1 MFKINIYGGD
11 IMAQKMC
18 DICGIRPATVRVSI
32 IRNGRRQT
40 LDLCQEDYMKLRQ
53 RERRFSP
60 LESLFL
66 GDFLKDFFGEEFEPF
81 GFEEGFEREAVDL
94 ESYLSDIAK
103 ELLQKAGKKAL
114 DFGMSQV
121 DTEHLLYVLTENETV
136 QEILKRFN
144 VNPQDIRGYIE
155 YNAPRGT
162 FKAPNREF
170 EMDVSPRLKSAL
182 ERAFWSARELGHN
195 YIGPEHLLIGLA
207 EEPDGLAY
215 DILKRFGVNPEEVR
229 PSVVQLVGRGMEE
242 GRSRYGTPTPNLDKY
257 SRDLTA
263 LARQGKL
270 DPVIGRAKEIET
282 IIEILARRKKNNPV
296 LIGEPGVGKTAIV
309 EGLAQRIVKGE
320 VPEVL
325 RNKRL
330 VELNVNSLVSGT
342 KYRGEFEERVKQ
354 VLDEI
359 IANQDKLII
368 FIDEIHNI
376 VGAGAAGESTM
387 DLANVFKPA
396 LARGELHLIGA
407 TTLNEYQKYIEKD
420 AALERRFQPVFISEP
435 TVEQTIMILK
445 GLRDRFEAH
454 HKVKITDEAIVA
466 AATLADRYI
475 TNRYLPDKAIDL
487 LDQACAKVRISLT
500 SRPAEIH
507 ELEAKLNQL
516 KREQEYATS
525 RKQFDKAKELE
536 EQIKKLEE
544 ELRNAE
550 ENWKKQVSSGT
561 AEVKAK
567 HIAEI
572 VSTLTGIPV
581 TELTVDERERLLRL
595 EEKLHERVV
604 AQEEAVK
611 AVANAIRLARA
622 GLREG
627 NRPIATF
634 LFLGPTGVGKTE
646 LAKALAW
653 AVFGDEDAII
663 RIDMSEYMERHTVSR
678 LIGAPP
684 GYVGYEEGGQLTEK
698 VRRRPYSV
706 ILLDE
711 IEKAHP
717 DVHNILLQVFDEG
730 RLTDGKGRT
739 VDFTNTIII
748 ATSNIGSD
756 IIQYNLN
763 APEHEKLSYE
773 QLKEKLMGLLRKHF
787 RPEFLNR
794 IDEIIVFHALSQEN
808 IKDIV
813 RLQLERVKRTAKGQ
827 GILLNFDESIIDYL
841 AKVGYQPEYGARELK
856 RKIRTELETKLAEA
870 MLKGDI
876 TEGDEVLVR
885 YDEDEK
891 KVVFE
896 KVKSKEEVKEGVD
909 PKTN

>member
-1 MFKINIYGGD
+1 MSK
-11 IMAQKMC
+11 KTC
-18 DICGIRPATVRVSI
+18 DRCGQRVATIRVSI
-32 IRNGRRQT
+32 IKSGKKQT
-40 LDLCQEDYMKLRQ
+40 LDLCEVCYAKYRQ
-53 RERRFSP
+53 KERSFSP
-60 LESLFL
+60 LESLFW
-66 GDFLKDFFGEEFEPF
+66 GDFFKDFFGEEFGPF
-81 GFEEGFEREAVDL
+81 ESERFDREAIDL
-94 ESYLSDIAK
+94 SLYLSDSAK
-103 ELLQKAGKKAL
+103 EYLQKAGRKAIE
-114 DFGMSQV
+114 FGKSEV
-121 DTEHLLYVLTENETV
+121 DTEHLLYALTENEIV
-136 QEILKRFN
+136 QEVLRHFN
-144 VNPQDIRGYIE
+144 ITPQDLKGYIE
-155 YNAPRGT
+155 YNAPKGT
-162 FKAPNREF
+162 FKAPQGENI
-170 EMDVSPRLKSAL
+170 EMEVSPRLKSAL
-182 ERAFWSARELGHN
+182 ERSFWASRDLGHN
-195 YIGPEHLLIGLA
+195 YIGPEHLLIGLS
-207 EEPDGLAY
+207 EEPDGFAY
-215 DILKRFGVNPEEVR
+215 DILRKFGLTPQDIRRAVINIVGEGKEEIKA
-229 PSVVQLVGRGMEE
+229 
-242 GRSRYGTPTPNLDKY
+242 RSSMMTPNLDKY
-257 SRDLTA
+257 SRDLTE

-330 VELNVNSLVSGT
+330 VELNINSLISGT

-354 VLDEI
+354 ILDEI
-359 IANQDKLII
+359 IANQDRLII
-368 FIDEIHNI
+368 FIDEIHTI
-376 VGAGAAGESTM
+376 VGAGSAGESSM

-435 TVEQTIMILK
+435 TVEQTINILR

-454 HKVKITDEAIVA
+454 HKVRITDEALIA
-466 AATLADRYI
+466 AAVLSDRYI

-487 LDQACAKVRISLT
+487 IDQACAKVRISLT
-500 SRPAEIH
+500 SRPSEIH
-507 ELEAKLNQL
+507 EIESKLKQL

-550 ENWKKQVSSGT
+550 ENWKKMVASES

-572 VSTLTGIPV
+572 ISTLTGIPV
-581 TELTVDERERLLRL
+581 SELSTDERERLLKL

-611 AVANAIRLARA
+611 AVANAIRLSRA

-653 AVFGDEDAII
+653 AIFGDEDAII

-756 IIQYNLN
+756 IIQYNLT
-763 APEHEKLSYE
+763 APEKEKLTYE
-773 QLKEKLMGLLRKHF
+773 QLKEKLMNLLRKYF

-794 IDEIIVFHALSQEN
+794 IDEIIIFHALTQEQ
-808 IKDIV
+808 IKEIV
-813 RLQLERVKRTAKGQ
+813 KLQLERVRKVAKGQ
-827 GILLNFDESIIDYL
+827 GIELNFDESLISYL
-841 AKVGYQPEYGARELK
+841 AKIGYQPEFGARELK
-856 RKIRTELETKLAEA
+856 RKIRNELETKIAEA
-870 MLKGDI
+870 MLKGEI
-876 TEGDEVLVR
+876 SEGDKIFVT
-885 YDEDEK
+885 YDENEK
-891 KVVFE
+891 RIKFE
-896 KVKSKEEVKEGVD
+896 KIKEEEEIKA
-909 PKTN
+909 KS

>member
-1 MFKINIYGGD
+1 MSKKI
-11 IMAQKMC
+11 C
-18 DICGIRPATVRVSI
+18 DKCGQRLATIRVSI
-32 IRNGRRQT
+32 IKSGRKQT
-40 LDLCQEDYMKLRQ
+40 LDLCEVCYAKYKQKEKS
-53 RERRFSP
+53 FSP
-60 LESLFL
+60 LESLFW
-66 GDFLKDFFGEEFEPF
+66 GDFFKDFFGEEFEPF
-81 GFEEGFEREAVDL
+81 EREKFDREAIDL
-94 ESYLSDIAK
+94 SLYLSDSAK
-103 ELLQKAGKKAL
+103 EYLQKAGRKAV
-114 DFGMSQV
+114 DFGKSEV
-121 DTEHLLYVLTENETV
+121 DTEHLLYALTENEII
-136 QEILKRFN
+136 QEILRHFN
-144 VNPQDIRGYIE
+144 ITPQDLKGYIE
-155 YNAPRGT
+155 YNAPKGN
-162 FKAPNREF
+162 FKAPQGETI
-170 EMDVSPRLKSAL
+170 EMEVSPRLKSAL
-182 ERAFWSARELGHN
+182 ERAFWASRDLGHN
-195 YIGPEHLLIGLA
+195 YVGPEHLLIGLS
-207 EEPDGLAY
+207 EEPDGFAF
-215 DILKRFGVNPEEVR
+215 DILRKFGLTSQDIRRAVVDVVGKGKEEVR
-229 PSVVQLVGRGMEE
+229 T
-242 GRSRYGTPTPNLDKY
+242 RSSMMTPNLDRY
-257 SRDLTA
+257 SRDLTE

-330 VELNVNSLVSGT
+330 IELNVNSLISGT
-342 KYRGEFEERVKQ
+342 KYRGEFEERVKNI
-354 VLDEI
+354 LDEI
-359 IANQDKLII
+359 VANQDRLIV

-376 VGAGAAGESTM
+376 VGAGSAGESSM

-435 TVEQTIMILK
+435 TVEQTINILR

-454 HKVKITDEAIVA
+454 HKVKISDDALIA
-466 AATLADRYI
+466 AAVLSDRYI

-487 LDQACAKVRISLT
+487 IDQACAKVRINLT
-500 SRPAEIH
+500 SRPSEIH
-507 ELEAKLNQL
+507 EMESKLKQL

-536 EQIKKLEE
+536 EQIKNLEE
-544 ELRNAE
+544 ELRSAE
-550 ENWKKQVSSGT
+550 DNWKKMVASES

-572 VSTLTGIPV
+572 ISTLTGIPV
-581 TELTVDERERLLRL
+581 SELSTDEKERLLKL
-595 EEKLHERVV
+595 EEKLHERIV

-611 AVANAIRLARA
+611 AVANAIRLSRA
-622 GLREG
+622 GLREA

-653 AVFGDEDAII
+653 AIFGDEDAII

-684 GYVGYEEGGQLTEK
+684 GYVGYEEGGQLTER

-739 VDFTNTIII
+739 VDFSNTIII

-756 IIQYNLN
+756 IIQYNLT
-763 APEHEKLSYE
+763 APEKEKLTYE
-773 QLKEKLMGLLRKHF
+773 QLKEKLMILLRKYF

-794 IDEIIVFHALSQEN
+794 IDEIIVFHALTQEH
-808 IKDIV
+808 IKEIV
-813 RLQLERVKRTAKGQ
+813 KLQLERVREIARGQ
-827 GILLNFDESIIDYL
+827 GIELDFDDSLISYL
-841 AKVGYQPEYGARELK
+841 AKVGYQTEFGARELK
-856 RKIRTELETKLAEA
+856 RKIRSELETKLAEA
-870 MLKGDI
+870 MLKGEMS
-876 TEGDEVLVR
+876 EGDKIFVI
-885 YDEDEK
+885 YDENERR
-891 KVVFE
+891 VRFE
-896 KVKSKEEVKEGVD
+896 KIKEEEEI
-909 PKTN
+909 KTKS